1 MYYKAK
7 QKAMSNGMRYHLA
20 AIVWRKKKP
29 IVIRS
34 NSPKGHPDC
43 LRTLSG
49 GSVTSS
55 MHAEMNAL
63 RFAKPGDEIEV
74 IRWGKSGELRCSKP
88 CEMCE
93 KAMRS
98 AGISSVTFIDADGSK
113 CRRSFLR

>member
-7 QKAMSNGMRYHLA
+7 KMAMKNNMRYHLA

-29 IVIRS
+29 IFMGS
-34 NSPKGHPDC
+34 NSKKGHPSC
-43 LRTLSG
+43 LRVLDG

-74 IRWGKSGELRCSKP
+74 IRWRKSGEIRCSKP

-93 KAMRS
+93 GAMRR
-98 AGISSVTFIDADGSK
+98 AGIAAVTFIDEEGKRSK
-113 CRRSFLR
+113 LQF

>member
-7 QKAMSNGMRYHLA
+7 KKAMSNGMRYHLA

-49 GSVTSS
+49 GSETSS
-55 MHAEMNAL
+55 MHAEMSAL

-74 IRWGKSGELRCSKP
+74 IRWGKSGEIRCSKP
-88 CEMCE
+88 CKMCE

-98 AGISSVTFIDADGSK
+98 AGISSVVFIDANGSK
-113 CRRSFLR
+113 RRKSLLR